1 MNCTDPLGRTALIVA
16 IENESYELVEALLDA
31 PGLKVGDALLHA
43 INEDF
48 VEAVELLLEWEE
60 KNHAEGTPYVSN
72 TSLTN
77 TVWYRLVL
85 NIKCG
90 HNPRNLNF
98 IIEREFL
105 WHTSDEVSR
114 R

>member
-60 KNHAEGTPYVSN
+60 LHHTEGTPYVSN
-72 TSLTN
+72 KSLTN
-77 TVWYRLVL
+77 TLTSQ
-85 NIKCG
+85 NICEI
-90 HNPRNLNF
+90 LCDMT
-98 IIEREFL
+98 
-105 WHTSDEVSR
+105 WS
-114 R
+114 